1 MAHNKIMVKNRN
13 GRRQTSWLFTSLAED
28 LNSGLLRTNP
38 ASIQAWD
45 FNSRPPNYK
54 SGALT
59 TLGIKVTQLKH
70 FFI

>member
-1 MAHNKIMVKNRN
+1 MV
-13 GRRQTSWLFTSLAED
+13 GGEPAGYLQACMAED

-38 ASIQAWD
+38 ASIQGWD

-70 FFI
+70 LFI